1 MLPTLRTQHPSPG
14 PRPAP
19 VGSSDPSPVKR
30 PPARLRD
37 SGRVCVTPETWDES
51 WLPSGAPVTGSPT
64 HSSAHSRGLSCRHG
78 LQPQRCSQGLGA
90 SERSQVRAGRH
101 MWPVGC
107 GGLSGG
113 PGGRG
118 GEHEAQGPR
127 PILRPYA
134 RPPLGRGEASWW
146 GGAVL
151 GPTQPHQ
158 VRRPPPSPVPWAML
172 GSGETEMQPPWGPG
186 LLQSL
191 PKGLLQS
198 GATATKG
205 PASSS
210 PGPPLEGL
218 GCPLHPGPGPPA

>member
-1 MLPTLRTQHPSPG
+1 MRDPRDLGRELATLGGPRHRESHPQQCPLQGPVLQAWPAAPTMQPGAGGERTQP
-14 PRPAP
+14 
-19 VGSSDPSPVKR
+19 
-30 PPARLRD
+30 
-37 SGRVCVTPETWDES
+37 
-51 WLPSGAPVTGSPT
+51 LPSALPGG
-64 HSSAHSRGLSCRHG
+64 R
-78 LQPQRCSQGLGA
+78 
-90 SERSQVRAGRH
+90 EQVRAGRH